1 MIVNAEYIFYNLS
14 INEVTSTIENIQRE
28 QFNKYEYGFND
39 KYTVTVICH
48 TEYDLKSKTKPIIWR
63 DYYLLCRGI
72 KEITSTGRCKMNR
85 VNKLIVIL
93 EG

>member
-1 MIVNAEYIFYNLS
+1 MIVNAKYIFYNLS

-28 QFNKYEYGFND
+28 QFNKYGFND

-48 TEYDLKSKTKPIIWR
+48 TEYDLKSERKPIIWR
-63 DYYLLCRGI
+63 DYYLLCPGI
-72 KEITSTGRCKMNR
+72 REITSTGRCKKNR